1 MVLRKC
7 AHDECECE
15 IELGGTNFCSTY
27 CEQTAKEIPDILASS
42 GCGCGHAGCSEET
55 LRVEDE
61 DVEQH
66 A

>member
-7 AHDECECE
+7 AHQECECE

-27 CEQTAKEIPDILASS
+27 CEQAAKVVSGGTASG
-42 GCGCGHAGCSEET
+42 GCGCGDAGCSDER
-55 LRVEDE
+55 LRLEDE